1 MKEKPLI
8 HSREFHL
15 IDREKICEAVTRL
28 VDALQMAA
36 GSTDGF
42 DIYKVVEIYFTD
54 LDKRQAMNRLLDIP
68 EDCETYGEEI
78 QEKIYEGKASA
89 HPGSEE
95 K

>member
-8 HSREFHL
+8 HNREFHL
-15 IDREKICEAVTRL
+15 IDSERICQAVTRL

-42 DIYKVVEIYFTD
+42 DIYKVVETYFTD
-54 LDKRQAMNRLLDIP
+54 LDKRQAMNLLLGIP
-68 EDCETYGEEI
+68 EDCQMYGEEI
-78 QEKIYEGKASA
+78 QEELYEGKASA
-89 HPGSEE
+89 HPDSE